1 VGGAVSK
8 GPKTLSAADDRGDP
22 VALQLVERLVAEL
35 GDAGIRYCH
44 WKSNEAIDRSLNG
57 ENDLDL
63 LIRRRQAGAFLTVA
77 TGLGFR
83 PALPP
88 EHKRLP
94 GIFDLYALDEPSGVM
109 VHIHA
114 HFQLVLGDDMTKNY
128 RLPIEEQYLQD
139 LDTSGLLPLP
149 RPELEYLVF
158 IPRMVLKHCTWDA
171 QLSRK
176 GRLTPSERR
185 ELAYLEE
192 RIDPGE
198 VERLRKELL
207 ASVDSELFLSSRQ
220 ALERKSGPLTRA
232 KPAREMIR
240 ALDGCERRP
249 ASRDTTLRLWRRLTG
264 RLRHALA
271 GPARK
276 QLLSGGSVVAVVGGD
291 GSGKTSAVE
300 DLEMFLQ
307 RHLVTRRFHMGKP
320 ERSWST
326 SLFLKVFRRLTPAR
340 MAATGLPVWEVEGLD
355 RFPGYVY
362 LVRHLLTARD
372 RYRAHIA
379 ARRQAA
385 RGAVVV
391 CDRYPLAGL
400 STMDG
405 PRIGRVR
412 GVAARPLAAKLSRLE
427 NSYYERIAPPDVLI
441 VMKADPAEAVERRPD
456 QDREFVRRRAEEIYQ
471 RDWSG
476 TPGAHVV
483 DANRTHTEVLE
494 QVRSLVWASL

>member
-1 VGGAVSK
+1 V
-8 GPKTLSAADDRGDP
+8 LSAVEDGGDP
-22 VALQLVERLVAEL
+22 AALQLIEALVAGLDE
-35 GDAGIRYCH
+35 AGVRYCH

-57 ENDLDL
+57 KNDLDL
-63 LIRRRQAGAFLTVA
+63 LIHRRHAAAFLSVA

-83 PALPP
+83 PALAPGP
-88 EHKRLP
+88 KQLP

-128 RLPIEEQYLQD
+128 RLPIEEPYLED
-139 LDTSGLLPLP
+139 LDTAGLLPLP

-158 IPRMVLKHCTWDA
+158 VPRMVLKHCTWDA

-185 ELAYLEE
+185 ELTYLEE

-207 ASVDSELFLSSRQ
+207 GSVDPEVFRACRR
-220 ALERKSGPLTRA
+220 ALERKSGALDRA
-232 KPAREMIR
+232 RPARAMVR
-240 ALDGCERRP
+240 ALAGYERRP
-249 ASRDTTLRLWRRLTG
+249 ASRDTVVRLLRRFTERV
-264 RLRHALA
+264 RHALA

-276 QLLSGGSVVAVVGGD
+276 KLLSGGSVVAVVGGD
-291 GSGKTSAVE
+291 GSGKTSAVD
-300 DLEMFLQ
+300 DLELFLQ
-307 RHLVTRRFHMGKP
+307 RHFVTRRFHMGKP
-320 ERSWST
+320 ERSLST
-326 SLFLKVFRRLTPAR
+326 SVFLKVFRRLTPGR
-340 MAATGLPVWEVEGLD
+340 MAAAGQPVWETERLE

-372 RYRAHIA
+372 RYRAHVV

-405 PRIGRVR
+405 PRIGRVP
-412 GVAARPLAAKLSRLE
+412 GVASRPLAAKLSRWE
-427 NSYYERIAPPDVLI
+427 DSYYQRITPPDVLI
-441 VMKADPAEAVERRPD
+441 VMKADPAVAVERRPD
-456 QDREFVRRRAEEIYQ
+456 QDHEFVRRRAEEIYQ
-471 RDWSG
+471 RDWVG
-476 TPGAHVV
+476 TPGAQVV
-483 DANRTHTEVLE
+483 DANRPQAEVLE
-494 QVRSLVWASL
+494 QVRALVWAAL